1 MFMLIL
7 NELVKIAHLQ
17 KLANQLMLKGAFVIE
32 MVNNS
37 FSASKENFDKA
48 RKRSNQKLK

>member
-1 MFMLIL
+1 MFMLIS

-17 KLANQLMLKGAFVIE
+17 KLANQLMLKGAFVVE

-37 FSASKENFDKA
+37 FNSLQA
-48 RKRSNQKLK
+48 RKTLIKRGNVLIKN

>member
-7 NELVKIAHLQ
+7 NELVKIGHLQ
-17 KLANQLMLKGAFVIE
+17 KLVNQVMLKGAFVIE

-37 FSASKENFDKA
+37 FSASKKNFDKT

>member
-1 MFMLIL
+1 MFMLIS
-7 NELVKIAHLQ
+7 NELVKIEHLQ
-17 KLANQLMLKGAFVIE
+17 KLTNQLMLKGAFVTE

-37 FSASKENFDKA
+37 FSASKKNFDKA